1 MEKFLLKRL
10 KVNKI
15 KKFFSSKPVK
25 YRDTINAIKKNI
37 ALIIEKLERSKVK
50 NTFLSRMQL
59 KTKKARF
66 VPRKIGKNLIF
77 PFFVQN

>member
-1 MEKFLLKRL
+1 ML
-10 KVNKI
+10 
-15 KKFFSSKPVK
+15 
-25 YRDTINAIKKNI
+25 NI

-77 PFFVQN
+77 PFFAQN